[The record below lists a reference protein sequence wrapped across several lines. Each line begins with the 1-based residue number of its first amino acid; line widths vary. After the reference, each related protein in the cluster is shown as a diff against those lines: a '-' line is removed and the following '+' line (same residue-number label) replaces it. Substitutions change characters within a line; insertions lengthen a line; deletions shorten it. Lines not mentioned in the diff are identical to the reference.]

1 MASRERRQKRTE
13 LAALFLTCVLV
24 CLSGVI
30 GAATRQEG
38 VTLARVDVGDDKSN
52 PGGEAFIPLIFS
64 PASGTEIASLVT
76 RIAFPNKLLS
86 FEGVRKDVS
95 TDLAD
100 AEINTGVKAD
110 EKSSEISVLEVEVK
124 GRTRKATAGGFMVN
138 LIFKIAKEVPVG
150 KTIELE
156 TAARALTADD
166 PPKPV
171 DLATKN
177 GTIETIELPVL
188 LACFF
193 YMH

>member
-1 MASRERRQKRTE
+1 MVSGERRQKRKE
-13 LAALFLTCVLV
+13 LVAPLVMGVLV
-24 CLSGVI
+24 CLSGAIVA
-30 GAATRQEG
+30 GTRQEE

-52 PGGEAFIPLIFS
+52 PGGQAFIPLIFN
-64 PASGTEIASLVT
+64 PTGGTEIATIIT

-86 FEGVRKDVS
+86 FEEVRKDVS

-100 AEINTGVKAD
+100 ADIHTGVKTD
-110 EKSSEISVLEVEVK
+110 EKNPENSVLEVEVK
-124 GRTRKATAGGFMVN
+124 GRTRNATAGGFVVN
-138 LIFKIAKEVPVG
+138 LIFKISREVPVG

-156 TAARALTADD
+156 TVANALTTDD

-171 DLATKN
+171 DLAIKN

-188 LACFF
+188 FACFF